1 MKTIIRISLLF
12 AVALIMYACKS
23 ENSGNSDVDS
33 HDNDSSVSHSEE
45 DSQTMVFLNDEQLK
59 TINVQYG
66 SIEKK
71 QLTATMKAN
80 GFLKVPNQN
89 KANATAVMGG
99 VVKSILVQPGS
110 FVRKGQTVA
119 LIVNTGFIKMQEE
132 LLSISYKA
140 DYAELEYARQLEMNS
155 GNASSQKLLQQSKS
169 ELESLL
175 AQEASLIKQ
184 LELVG
189 INTDELSSDN
199 IESTVRV
206 RSPISGSISN
216 VLVKIGSY
224 VDPSNAIAEIVDNSR
239 LHLDLFVYEKD
250 LYKLEVG
257 QTVHFTITN
266 NPGKEY
272 DADIF
277 GIGNTFEDNS
287 KAVAVHAA
295 VKGNKT
301 GLIDGMSITAL
312 VSLDNATVN
321 AVPSSAIVNYKGQ
334 DYIFVLTDENAIEE
348 EDHDAHEKED
358 SHAKENEKDHD
369 HGHEHEKEDEH
380 SHENSEKN
388 SKSTGTAGNESF
400 GKKFERIPVAK
411 GTTDIGYSEITLLKD
426 IPADSKIV
434 VNGAFFLLG
443 KMTNAGEGHAH

>member
-1 MKTIIRISLLF
+1 MKIIIKITLL
-12 AVALIMYACKS
+12 AVALMLHSCKN
-23 ENSGNSDVDS
+23 ENSGHSDDHS
-33 HDNDSSVSHSEE
+33 HDSDSSVKHSEE
-45 DSQTMVFLNDEQLK
+45 ESQTTVFLNNEQLK
-59 TINVQYG
+59 TIDVQYG
-66 SIEKK
+66 LIEKK

-89 KANATAVMGG
+89 KANATALMGG

-110 FVRKGQTVA
+110 FVKKGQTVA

-155 GNASSQKLLQQSKS
+155 GNASSQKLLQQSKA

-189 INTDELSSDN
+189 INTDQLSSDN

-250 LYKLEVG
+250 LYKLQVG

-277 GIGNTFEDNS
+277 GIGNTFEDNT

-295 VKGNKT
+295 VKGDKT

-334 DYIFVLTDENAIEE
+334 DYIFVVTDENATE
-348 EDHDAHEKED
+348 EDKGHDEHAHEEKD
-358 SHAKENEKDHD
+358 SHANKTAESHD
-369 HGHEHEKEDEH
+369 HEDEH
-380 SHENSEKN
+380 AHTNAEKN
-388 SKSTGTAGNESF
+388 SERTGTANNESF
-400 GKKFERIPVAK
+400 GKMFERIPIAK

>member
-1 MKTIIRISLLF
+1 MIIIMRTILIVF
-12 AVALIMYACKS
+12 AVLILHSCK
-23 ENSGNSDVDS
+23 EETG
-33 HDNDSSVSHSEE
+33 SHSDEHSADSIPGTVHSDEE
-45 DSQTMVFLNDEQLK
+45 SQTSVFLTDEQLR

-89 KANATAVMGG
+89 KANATALMGG

-110 FVRKGQTVA
+110 FIKKGQTVA

-155 GNASSQKLLQQSKS
+155 GNASSQKLLQQSKT
-169 ELESLL
+169 ELETLL
-175 AQEASLIKQ
+175 AQESSLIKQ

-189 INTDELSSDN
+189 INTDALSSDN
-199 IESTVRV
+199 IESVVHV

-250 LYKLEVG
+250 LYKLAVG

-277 GIGNTFEDNS
+277 GIGNTFEDNT

-295 VKGNKT
+295 VKGNKS

-312 VSLDNATVN
+312 VSLENATVN
-321 AVPSSAIVNYKGQ
+321 AVPTAAIVNYKGQ
-334 DYIFVLTDENAIEE
+334 DYIFVVTEENTFDEA
-348 EDHDAHEKED
+348 
-358 SHAKENEKDHD
+358 
-369 HGHEHEKEDEH
+369 GEHDEH
-380 SHENSEKN
+380 AHKESEN
-388 SKSTGTAGNESF
+388 KSGSMGTANNEPV

-434 VNGAFFLLG
+434 VNGSFFLLG
-443 KMTNAGEGHAH
+443 KMTNAGEVHAH